1 MRRPSSLHVP
11 LLSWIILNSV
21 FIFNV
26 INVYDEVAAFQL
38 NSNIIHNNHG
48 ILFQSQHPQSQSQSK
63 SKSSSLQVVPTPHE
77 ELVSQPSQSSK
88 SLFDKCKGYCL
99 TISISSLLTLGCTFS
114 SLGGGDNMNVANAF
128 TTLNYDQISS
138 FPTTST
144 KLHDKQEEQKLNINA
159 DITDIAN
166 NIGGLNLNSIRE
178 SLVPA
183 SDDKPQIK
191 LPENSIN
198 SNPSLTT
205 QPPPLPSRSIYTTP
219 TANKN
224 NDKSPIMEGMVYL
237 LNNNIRPELNDN
249 IILTISST
257 SNPNTVLAGAKYNV
271 YKAKYPFNF
280 RMFDANIIKGKEEI
294 WKEIDRD
301 GGGDYFVTARVC
313 PEESRSLPCSDE
325 ESTFYARSVSKL
337 LRLDNLPGA
346 NEGDIVRTAVSLPL
360 KPQ

>member
-1 MRRPSSLHVP
+1 MHVP
-11 LLSWIILNSV
+11 LLPWIILNSV
-21 FIFNV
+21 FIFNEF
-26 INVYDEVAAFQL
+26 NVYDEVAAFQL

-48 ILFQSQHPQSQSQSK
+48 ILFQSQHPQSLSQSQ
-63 SKSSSLQVVPTPHE
+63 SKSSSLQVEPTPLE
-77 ELVSQPSQSSK
+77 QLVTKPSK

-114 SLGGGDNMNVANAF
+114 SLGGDNINVANAF

-144 KLHDKQEEQKLNINA
+144 RLHDKQEEEQKLNINA

-183 SDDKPQIK
+183 SDDRPQIK

-205 QPPPLPSRSIYTTP
+205 QPPPLSSNSIYTTP
-219 TANKN
+219 TTANKN

-257 SNPNTVLAGAKYNV
+257 SNPDTVLAGAKYNV

-294 WKEIDRD
+294 WREIDRD
-301 GGGDYFVTARVC
+301 GGGDYIVTARVC

-337 LRLDNLPGA
+337 LKLDNLPGA